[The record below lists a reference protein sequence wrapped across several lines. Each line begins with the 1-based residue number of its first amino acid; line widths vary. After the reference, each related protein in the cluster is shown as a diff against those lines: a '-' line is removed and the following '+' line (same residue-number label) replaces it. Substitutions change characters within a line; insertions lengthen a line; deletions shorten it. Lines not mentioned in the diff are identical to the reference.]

1 MGVPTIGS
9 NRLFFAIFILS
20 FFSISIFFSIFSFF
34 SRLSDDCCDS
44 NSSILSVA
52 DSSAL
57 SSSSSSCLSLSLSL
71 SSSSLS
77 LSCESCPRN
86 SGGRVRMESSLE
98 SSEYRAGMSSCLEVS
113 TSLW

>member
-57 SSSSSSCLSLSLSL
+57 SSSSLSL

-98 SSEYRAGMSSCLEVS
+98 SSEYRAGMSSCLGGGDQAR
-113 TSLW
+113 